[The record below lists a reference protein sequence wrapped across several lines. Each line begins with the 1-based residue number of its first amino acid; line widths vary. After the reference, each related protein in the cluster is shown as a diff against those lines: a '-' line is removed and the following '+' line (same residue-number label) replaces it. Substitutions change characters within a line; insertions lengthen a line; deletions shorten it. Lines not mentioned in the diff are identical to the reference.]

1 MSERSFLYNGLNI
14 RLPELA
20 ERCMQPAGL
29 VHECDR
35 LLGQTRN
42 IVVRWRRQCPDQ
54 GYGNVITYIVLEQH
68 EQHEQLIAKEK
79 GSTLQKDHLYTL

>member
-1 MSERSFLYNGLNI
+1 MPFALFVQSFSTFLYNGLNI
-14 RLPELA
+14 RLLELA
-20 ERCMQPAGL
+20 ERCMQPARL

-42 IVVRWRRQCPDQ
+42 IV
-54 GYGNVITYIVLEQH
+54 L